1 MNSTSLDYKKTFLL
15 GFGFLGVSVI
25 WTLYNAYV
33 PIFLQAGNP
42 EFETAA
48 KSLGFGLSAGMAG
61 FIMTLDNIAALFI
74 QPFIGVVSDR
84 TRTRIGRRFP
94 FILVGAPVAA
104 IAFLLIPLA
113 PTLIPRELNGQLAQ
127 LPGPFALLMVA
138 VGLTLLAMAIFRTP
152 VIALM
157 PDLIPSHL
165 RSKANGVINFMG
177 GAGGVLATF
186 GGAALYGLGT
196 FVPFIV
202 GSVLLLV
209 AIGVLFASIKEPQ
222 EYAEPEK
229 GSPAGVDLLRH
240 LREVPSENR
249 RSLFLLMGA
258 IFCWFVG
265 YNAVETFLTS
275 YGVAVLK
282 VPENRAALLLGVAQ
296 ITFILFAIP
305 SGFIA
310 GRFGRRRTIVAGLAI
325 FSVLLVVAYFVPSY
339 YVIAVLLGIGGFAW
353 ALVNIN
359 SLPMIVDI
367 APTAVLLGT
376 YTGLYYLASQTAA
389 VVGPILNGI
398 VIDATGRNF
407 NMIFFVTPFFFV
419 LAILCMLGVT
429 RGEAH
434 AETQLS
440 ASDSLSAIGE

>member
-1 MNSTSLDYKKTFLL
+1 MELDYKKTFLL
-15 GFGFLGVSVI
+15 GFGFLGVSVL
-25 WTLYNAYV
+25 WTIYNAYV

-42 EFETAA
+42 EFEGTA
-48 KSLGFGLSAGMAG
+48 KTLGFGLSAGLAG

-74 QPFIGVVSDR
+74 QPYIGVLSDR

-94 FILVGAPVAA
+94 FILVGAPIAA
-104 IAFLLIPLA
+104 IAFALIPLG
-113 PTLIPRELNGQLAQ
+113 PRMIPPELNGQLAH
-127 LPGPFALLMVA
+127 LTGPFAFMMVM

-157 PDLIPSHL
+157 PDLIPSPL

-177 GAGGVLATF
+177 GVGGLLATF

-196 FVPFIV
+196 CVPFVV
-202 GSVLLLV
+202 GSALLLI
-209 AIGVLFASIKEPQ
+209 AIGVLFVSIKEPR

-229 GSPAGVDLLRH
+229 QGPSGISLLRH
-240 LREVPSENR
+240 LREVPTEYR

-265 YNAVETFLTS
+265 YNAIETFLSS

-296 ITFILFAIP
+296 ITFILFSIP

-310 GRFGRRRTIVAGLAI
+310 GRFGRRRTIITGLAI
-325 FSVLLVVAYFVPSY
+325 FGVLLVIAFFVPNY
-339 YVIAVLLGIGGFAW
+339 WVIAGLLAIGGMAW

-389 VVGPILNGI
+389 VFGPILNGV
-398 VIDATGRNF
+398 VIDVMGRRF
-407 NMIFFVTPFFFV
+407 DMIFFVTPFFFV

-429 RGEAH
+429 RGEAR
-434 AETQLS
+434 
-440 ASDSLSAIGE
+440 SDAL